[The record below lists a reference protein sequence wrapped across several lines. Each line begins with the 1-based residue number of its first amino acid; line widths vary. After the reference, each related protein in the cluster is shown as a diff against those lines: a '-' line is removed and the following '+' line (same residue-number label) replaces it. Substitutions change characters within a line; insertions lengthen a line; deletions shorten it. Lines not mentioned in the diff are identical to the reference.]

1 VGLARIGLGSNAGDA
16 VRNVERALAALGRLG
31 TVEARSGLYRSP
43 PWGVLEQ
50 ADFINAA
57 ALLETPLGPRELL
70 GALKALE
77 GELGRVATFRWGP
90 RVIDLDILAY
100 DELTIDEPDLVI
112 PHPRLAERA
121 FAVVPLAEI
130 DPAFAAVLD
139 ALGADDRRAVQRI
152 RASAARRRS
161 IVNWEETL
169 ERVRSAAAFCA
180 SAGLTRF
187 RIEEE
192 DLAIEVRRPASAVRP
207 VAQSVVAETATRPNG
222 AHLSSNGSSSGPER
236 ATIVLRAEFVG
247 IVRFARPTVVAGALV
262 GEDRELAYVEA
273 LGIRNPVRSG
283 GAGRVSDIF
292 VSDGQAVEYGQALFS
307 IEA

>member
-1 VGLARIGLGSNAGDA
+1 MGLARIGLGSNAGDA
-16 VRNVERALAALGRLG
+16 VDNVERALDALERLG
-31 TVEARSGLYRSP
+31 TVAARSALYRSP
-43 PWGVLEQ
+43 PWGVRDQ
-50 ADFINAA
+50 ADFVNAA
-57 ALLETPLGPRELL
+57 ALLETALDPRELL

-77 GELGRVATFRWGP
+77 SELGRVTTYRWGP

-100 DELTIDEPDLVI
+100 DDLIVDEPDLAL

-121 FAVVPLAEI
+121 FALVPLAEI
-130 DPAFAAVLD
+130 DPAFAAALD
-139 ALGADDRRAVQRI
+139 ALGADDRRPVQRI
-152 RASAARRRS
+152 RASAARRRT

-192 DLAIEVRRPASAVRP
+192 DLAIEVRRPARPARP
-207 VAQSVVAETATRPNG
+207 VVPPAPADTATHPNG
-222 AHLSSNGSSSGPER
+222 ARLSGNGSTAGPER
-236 ATIVLRAEFVG
+236 ANIVLRAEFVG
-247 IVRFARPTVVAGALV
+247 IVRFARPTVVAGSLV

-283 GAGRVSDIF
+283 GAGRVCDIF
-292 VSDGQAVEYGQALFS
+292 VNDGQAVEYGQPLFS